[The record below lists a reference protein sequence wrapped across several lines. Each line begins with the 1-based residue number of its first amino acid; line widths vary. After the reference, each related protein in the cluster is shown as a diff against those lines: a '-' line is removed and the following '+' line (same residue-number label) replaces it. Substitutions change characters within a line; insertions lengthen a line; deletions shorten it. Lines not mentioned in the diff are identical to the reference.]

1 MINKILF
8 GFVLTLVISACVPS
22 MSRVGDNA
30 YSDENATVIVDL
42 EAVLKA
48 TGQDEIINNNMKA
61 VNADLTLQLGD
72 IVTNFNKQLARQKK
86 KYGADITVDEQ
97 QKMQEM
103 LIKANQL
110 LSQKQIEAN
119 LKAKQHKE
127 GLINV
132 WRKKI
137 QPLVRSI
144 ADKKGAKVVLVQSLS
159 VMWFDSVI
167 DITDEVIAALRKK
180 PVKNN
185 EKSSKVKI
193 PIGSGDVI

>member
-1 MINKILF
+1 MTNKILF
-8 GFVLTLVISACVPS
+8 GFVLTFFISGCVPS
-22 MSRVGDNA
+22 MNRVENNTN
-30 YSDENATVIVDL
+30 SDANTTVIVDL
-42 EAVLKA
+42 EAVSKA
-48 TGQDEIINNNMKA
+48 TGQEDIINNNMKA
-61 VNADLTLQLGD
+61 VNADLILQLGD
-72 IVTNFNKQLARQKK
+72 IVTNFNKQLASQKK

-119 LKAKQHKE
+119 LKAKEHKE
-127 GLINV
+127 GLINA
-132 WRKKI
+132 WREKI
-137 QPLVRSI
+137 QPLVKSI
-144 ADKKGAKVVLVQSLS
+144 ADKKGAKVVLVQSPS

-180 PVKNN
+180 PVKNS
-185 EKSSKVKI
+185 KKAGKVKI

>member
-8 GFVLTLVISACVPS
+8 GFVIASIISGCVPS
-22 MSRVGDNA
+22 MNRVENNTN
-30 YSDENATVIVDL
+30 SDANTTVIVDL
-42 EAVLKA
+42 EAVSKA
-48 TGQDEIINNNMKA
+48 TGQEDIINNNMKA
-61 VNADLTLQLGD
+61 VNVDLILQLGD
-72 IVTNFNKQLARQKK
+72 IVTNFNKQLASQKK

-119 LKAKQHKE
+119 LKAKEHKE
-127 GLINV
+127 GLINA
-132 WRKKI
+132 WREKI
-137 QPLVRSI
+137 QPLVKSI
-144 ADKKGAKVVLVQSLS
+144 ADKKGAKVVLVQSPS

-180 PVKNN
+180 PVKNS
-185 EKSSKVKI
+185 KKGGKVKI